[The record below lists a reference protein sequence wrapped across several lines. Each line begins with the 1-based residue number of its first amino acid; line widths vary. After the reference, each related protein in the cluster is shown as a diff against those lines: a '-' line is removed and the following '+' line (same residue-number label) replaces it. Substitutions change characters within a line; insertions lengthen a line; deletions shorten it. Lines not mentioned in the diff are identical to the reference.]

1 MCSSGRV
8 RAARGRAAEHGVSR
22 HMKSPLADVAGWEA
36 FRTFEKRGP
45 AEALK
50 SWLEFEGVP
59 CRIEAQL
66 LENGV
71 ETDFRLWVEKGL
83 AHRAR
88 WIVGQLPVSEAEL
101 EFLATGKLRGKEP
114 SGG

>member
-1 MCSSGRV
+1 
-8 RAARGRAAEHGVSR
+8 
-22 HMKSPLADVAGWEA
+22 MKSPLADVAGWEA